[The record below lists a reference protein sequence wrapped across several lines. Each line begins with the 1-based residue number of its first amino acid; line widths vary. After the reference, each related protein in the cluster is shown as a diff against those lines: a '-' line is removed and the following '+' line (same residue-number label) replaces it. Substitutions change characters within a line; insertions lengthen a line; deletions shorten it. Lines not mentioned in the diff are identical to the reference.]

1 MQSEEIRKRFI
12 DFFVKR
18 GHAHVKSSS
27 LVPSDP
33 SVLLTTAGMQQ
44 FKPYFTGELNAAKD
58 FGSNST
64 ASIQKSFRTS
74 DVDEVGDNTHL
85 TLFEMLGNFSFGYK
99 LDLVPTGTAEGEP
112 VSPKGGYWKKEAITY
127 AFEFITQELGLPISY
142 VTIFKG
148 SESVP
153 KDSESKEIWH
163 SLGVTDVREEGI
175 HDVFWGPT
183 GSAGPCGPS
192 TEIYCKNSEGK
203 DVEIWNIVFNQ
214 FFYPGSREELL
225 LGTSAKQL
233 EPLPVRGIDTGAGFE
248 RVATIKQGVASVY
261 ETDIFADIMKKIA
274 EIGPRPTGSAG
285 LGASLDERTKRVIAD
300 HFRGASFLIADGV
313 RPSNKEAGY
322 ILRRLL
328 RRILAYKIQYDI
340 HADIFAELLPIV
352 QQKFADTYPE
362 LDNPEI
368 LKILHD
374 EQTKFEKAVAS
385 GLEAIHALKASKMSA
400 HPGGEGIVIP
410 QLTGKEG
417 FQISSTFGL
426 GKDLIKEFS
435 GRSLAVDFEKDFD
448 EEFRRHQVISHAGS
462 EKKFGGHGLIL
473 NTGELKA
480 ANEEELGKV
489 LRLHT
494 ATHLTQQALR
504 MVLGPEV
511 KQAGSDITAER
522 MRFDFSFPRKVT
534 PEELRK
540 VEEII
545 NGVIAKDLPVG
556 YQEMAKEDAAKTGA
570 LYFFKEKYPD
580 KVKVYY
586 VGHSIPDAFS
596 KEFCGGPHVD
606 HTGVIG
612 KYRITKEESVGAGL
626 RRIKAIVE

>member
-18 GHAHVKSSS
+18 NHAHVKSSS

-44 FKPYFTGELNAAKD
+44 FKPYFTGEFDAEKD
-58 FGSNST
+58 YGSKST
-64 ASIQKSFRTS
+64 VSIQKSFRTS

-85 TLFEMLGNFSFGYK
+85 TLFEMLGNFSF
-99 LDLVPTGTAEGEP
+99 
-112 VSPKGGYWKKEAITY
+112 GGYWKKEAITY

-148 SESVP
+148 SETVP
-153 KDSESKEIWH
+153 KDGESKEIWH
-163 SLGVTDVREEGI
+163 ALGVKDVREEGI

-192 TEIYCKNSEGK
+192 TEIYCKNAEGK

-214 FFYPGSREELL
+214 FFFPGSREELL
-225 LGTSAKQL
+225 NGASGKSL
-233 EPLPVRGIDTGAGFE
+233 EPLKVKGIDTGAGFE
-248 RVATIKQGVASVY
+248 RVVTIKQGVASVY
-261 ETDIFADIMKKIA
+261 ETDIFAALLSKIA
-274 EIGPRPTGSAG
+274 ELGSG
-285 LGASLDERTKRVIAD
+285 LDQRTKRIIAD

-328 RRILAYKIQYDI
+328 RRILAYKIQHDI
-340 HADIFAELLPIV
+340 HADIFAELFPVI
-352 QQKFADTYPE
+352 QAKFGGSYPE
-362 LDNPEI
+362 LMNPEI
-368 LKILHD
+368 LVVMQEERK
-374 EQTKFEKAVAS
+374 KFERVVADGIIELKKHDSLTAEKAFHIA
-385 GLEAIHALKASKMSA
+385 
-400 HPGGEGIVIP
+400 
-410 QLTGKEG
+410 
-417 FQISSTFGL
+417 STFGL
-426 GKDLIKEFS
+426 GFELIKDMAPVAAKDIARE
-435 GRSLAVDFEKDFD
+435 DFD
-448 EEFRRHQVISHAGS
+448 KEFKKHQEISRAGS

-480 ANEEELGKV
+480 ANEEELKKV
-489 LRLHT
+489 TRLHT

-534 PEELRK
+534 PEEIK
-540 VEEII
+540 QVEDIV
-545 NGVIAKDLPVG
+545 NGVVAKDLPVS
-556 YQEMAKEDAAKTGA
+556 YQEMSKEDAAKTGA

-606 HTGVIG
+606 HTAIIG
-612 KYRITKEESVGAGL
+612 KFKITKEESVGAGM
-626 RRIKAIVE
+626 RRIKAIVS